1 VLLINLLV
9 GSSLPMGLLHGLG
22 WTVSRR
28 LAGEETRMMRT
39 TMVLTSKTVLTPR
52 ELFQW
57 QQIYEYV
64 KWLNVTRKTRRL
76 K

>member
-1 VLLINLLV
+1 MIRPTL
-9 GSSLPMGLLHGLG
+9 
-22 WTVSRR
+22 
-28 LAGEETRMMRT
+28 
-39 TMVLTSKTVLTPR
+39 VLTSTPALTPR

>member
-1 VLLINLLV
+1 
-9 GSSLPMGLLHGLG
+9 
-22 WTVSRR
+22 
-28 LAGEETRMMRT
+28 MMRT